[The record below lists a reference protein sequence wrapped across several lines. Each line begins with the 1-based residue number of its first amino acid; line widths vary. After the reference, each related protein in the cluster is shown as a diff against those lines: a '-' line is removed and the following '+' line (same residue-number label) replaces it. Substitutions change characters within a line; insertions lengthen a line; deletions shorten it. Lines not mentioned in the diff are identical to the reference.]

1 MNLHFA
7 LCPLPF
13 HDWSSDYVILLAQWY
28 KYCGALYK
36 VITAAIALK
45 MDHPVLMLER
55 EGLPIVIYASF
66 AAFSNGGSTHCIAL
80 SRETGIVLWRALIA
94 SWGTSMR
101 QSSAG
106 ALGTVNACRGVW
118 PDMLGFVLWYRILW
132 LFQYSTNLSSWC
144 WRICGQ
150 IQLNS
155 CLCVRYFNYE
165 VGRSE

>member
-80 SRETGIVLWRALIA
+80 SQETGIVLRRALIA
-94 SWGTSMR
+94 S
-101 QSSAG
+101 
-106 ALGTVNACRGVW
+106 
-118 PDMLGFVLWYRILW
+118 
-132 LFQYSTNLSSWC
+132 
-144 WRICGQ
+144 
-150 IQLNS
+150 
-155 CLCVRYFNYE
+155 
-165 VGRSE
+165 